1 MCFFY
6 FTCQY
11 PTKFYKIH
19 KPSAIAR
26 MMYQIYNT
34 WPWKDVVV
42 PGIVILLLFV
52 CIWCCKRRKRQQM
65 KLYQIEWF
73 QRCWS
78 GDKWRTW
85 MKSHISGLAK
95 TKTCI
100 VRSKGVD
107 LDIETQLQ
115 KIGINVT
122 KDLRLYDNG
131 PIIALRYSGV
141 SRLEDDI
148 SGCLGDFSDEE
159 IERTILMLLYES
171 PMGYDVHGSVEDP
184 KQVPYSSETQNNY
197 RYKKLKGIIHLQL
210 DNKGKINFKNCDA
223 GNILKNWI
231 KKIETA

>member
-65 KLYQIEWF
+65 K
-73 QRCWS
+73 
-78 GDKWRTW
+78 
-85 MKSHISGLAK
+85 AK